1 MPVEVRGALELRKAI
16 KKFSPDLAKETRK
29 ELASLLAPIVKTAR
43 GFIPGPVPLSGW
55 GVSSATAVWTKKNRL
70 WNSSAAKAGI
80 GYKTS
85 PSKPN
90 KQGFRAIARIVNAS
104 AAGTIYETAGR
115 KNKDGREHNA
125 VVTRFGYGPGRPP
138 GFYSM
143 RDNDKN
149 KSSSSNPEAGKQFID
164 AINATGFI
172 VDANNQTGAGR
183 RSRKMKG
190 RAIFRAWHNDG
201 GKTNAAVLKAIE
213 NSKIKFYNAMGVK

>member
-1 MPVEVRGALELRKAI
+1 MPVEVKGALELRKAI

-29 ELASLLAPIVKTAR
+29 QLATLLAPIVKTAR
-43 GFIPGPVPLSGW
+43 GFIPGDAPLSGW
-55 GVSSATAVWTKKNRL
+55 GRSATTTGKFPIWDSK
-70 WNSSAAKAGI
+70 AAKSGI

-90 KQGFRAIARIVNAS
+90 KQGFKALARIVNVS

-115 KNKDGREHNA
+115 VNPG
-125 VVTRFGYGPGRPP
+125 GRPQSTTITKKKSYYE
-138 GFYSM
+138 YSYT
-143 RDNDKN
+143 RSGTRKE
-149 KSSSSNPEAGKQFID
+149 SNSTNPQAGKQFID
-164 AINATGFI
+164 AINSDGLI
-172 VDANNQTGAGR
+172 VDANNQTGAGK

-190 RAIFRAWHNDG
+190 RAIFKAWANDG

>member
-16 KKFSPDLAKETRK
+16 KKFSPELAKETRK

-43 GFIPGPVPLSGW
+43 GFVPSTAPLSGW
-55 GVSSATAVWTKKNRL
+55 GKAPTTTGRFPIWDTR
-70 WNSSAAKAGI
+70 AAKGGI

-90 KQGFRAIARIVNAS
+90 NQGFRAVARIVNAS
-104 AAGTIYETAGR
+104 AAGAIYETAGR
-115 KNKDGREHNA
+115 ANPQGREQA
-125 VVTRFGYGPGRPP
+125 GLKRVVYPGHADFGKMVRSGTKSQGR
-138 GFYSM
+138 SA
-143 RDNDKN
+143 
-149 KSSSSNPEAGKQFID
+149 NPQAGQQFVE
-164 AINATGFI
+164 AINANGQI

-190 RAIFRAWHNDG
+190 RAIFRAWANDG

>member
-29 ELASLLAPIVKTAR
+29 ELANLLAPIVKTAR
-43 GFIPGPVPLSGW
+43 GFVPNTAPLSGW
-55 GVSSATAVWTKKNRL
+55 GKAPTSTGRFPIWDTR
-70 WNSSAAKAGI
+70 AAKGGI

-90 KQGFRAIARIVNAS
+90 NQGFRAVARIVNAS
-104 AAGTIYETAGR
+104 AAGAIYETAGR
-115 KNKDGREHNA
+115 ANPQGREQA
-125 VVTRFGYGPGRPP
+125 GLKRVVYPGHADFGKMVRSGTKSQGR
-138 GFYSM
+138 SA
-143 RDNDKN
+143 
-149 KSSSSNPEAGKQFID
+149 NPQAGQQFVE
-164 AINATGFI
+164 AINANGQI

-190 RAIFRAWHNDG
+190 RAIFRAWANDG

>member
-16 KKFSPDLAKETRK
+16 KKFSPELAKETRK
-29 ELASLLAPIVKTAR
+29 ELANLLAPIVKTAR
-43 GFIPGPVPLSGW
+43 GFVPSTAPLSGW
-55 GVSSATAVWTKKNRL
+55 GRAATSTGRFPVWS
-70 WNSSAAKAGI
+70 SSAAKGGI

-90 KQGFRAIARIVNAS
+90 NQGFRAVARIVNAS
-104 AAGTIYETAGR
+104 AAGAIYETAGR
-115 KNKDGREHNA
+115 ANPQGREQA
-125 VVTRFGYGPGRPP
+125 GLKRVVYPGHADFGKMVRSGTKSQGR
-138 GFYSM
+138 SA
-143 RDNDKN
+143 
-149 KSSSSNPEAGKQFID
+149 NPQAGQQFVD
-164 AINATGFI
+164 AINANGQI

-190 RAIFRAWHNDG
+190 RAIFRAWANDG

>member
-16 KKFSPDLAKETRK
+16 KKFSPELAKETRK
-29 ELASLLAPIVKTAR
+29 ELANLLAPIVKTAR
-43 GFIPGPVPLSGW
+43 GFVPNTAPLSGW
-55 GVSSATAVWTKKNRL
+55 GKAPTSTGRFPIWDTR
-70 WNSSAAKAGI
+70 AAKGGI

-85 PSKPN
+85 PSRPN
-90 KQGFRAIARIVNAS
+90 NQGFRAVARIVNAS

-115 KNKDGREHNA
+115 ANPQGREQA
-125 VVTRFGYGPGRPP
+125 GLKRVVYPGHADFGKMVRSGTKSQGR
-138 GFYSM
+138 SA
-143 RDNDKN
+143 
-149 KSSSSNPEAGKQFID
+149 NPQAGQQFVE
-164 AINATGFI
+164 AINANGQI

-190 RAIFRAWHNDG
+190 RAIFRAWANDG

>member
-16 KKFSPDLAKETRK
+16 KKFSPELAKETRK

-43 GFIPGPVPLSGW
+43 GFVPSTAPLSGW
-55 GVSSATAVWTKKNRL
+55 GKASTTTGRFPIWDTR
-70 WNSSAAKAGI
+70 AAKGGI

-90 KQGFRAIARIVNAS
+90 NQGFTAVARIVNAS
-104 AAGTIYETAGR
+104 AAGAIYETAGR
-115 KNKDGREHNA
+115 ANPQGREQA
-125 VVTRFGYGPGRPP
+125 GLKRVVYPGHADFGKMVRSGTKSQGR
-138 GFYSM
+138 SA
-143 RDNDKN
+143 
-149 KSSSSNPEAGKQFID
+149 NPQAGQQFVE
-164 AINATGFI
+164 AINANGQI

-190 RAIFRAWHNDG
+190 RAIFRAWANDG

>member
-16 KKFSPDLAKETRK
+16 KKFSPELAKETRK
-29 ELASLLAPIVKTAR
+29 ELANLLAPIVKTAR
-43 GFIPGPVPLSGW
+43 GFVPSTAPLSGW
-55 GVSSATAVWTKKNRL
+55 GRAATSTGRFPVWS
-70 WNSSAAKAGI
+70 SSAAKGGI

-90 KQGFRAIARIVNAS
+90 NQGFRAVARIVNAS
-104 AAGTIYETAGR
+104 AAGAIYETAGR
-115 KNKDGREHNA
+115 ANPQGREQA
-125 VVTRFGYGPGRPP
+125 GLKRVVYPGHADFGKMVRSGTKSQGR
-138 GFYSM
+138 SA
-143 RDNDKN
+143 
-149 KSSSSNPEAGKQFID
+149 NPQAGQQFVE
-164 AINATGFI
+164 AINANGQI

-190 RAIFRAWHNDG
+190 RAIFRAWANDG